1 MCLCVHT
8 PGCVCARVCAHTP
21 VRVCVHTCVCV
32 HTPCVSV
39 CTRVCVC
46 TRLACLC
53 VRVWRG
59 AAQCSAVEEWTGET
73 EEDEV
78 TGVTV

>member
-1 MCLCVHT
+1 MCVCVCTRLCVS
-8 PGCVCARVCAHTP
+8 ARVC
-21 VRVCVHTCVCV
+21 VCTRL
-32 HTPCVSV
+32 CVSV